1 MNALVM
7 RPASVPDAESSDDR
21 LLEMWLEGRS
31 PHTQTAYAADI
42 ATLRAFVARPLR
54 EVTLGD
60 LQAFKASVRGSPAT
74 RARRIKAVKSLF
86 SFAAKLGVIAFNIGG
101 ALKVPAAENRL
112 AERIL
117 NEHDVF
123 ALLQA
128 VRDDPRDHALLR
140 LLYNAG
146 LRVSEAVG
154 LRWRNLVDGVVN
166 VTGKGGKT
174 RTVRVSEGTW
184 AELMAL
190 RSSAHAEDRVFPMSA
205 TNAFLRV
212 RLAGKKAGLAG
223 NVSPHWLRHANASH
237 ALQRGCDIA
246 TVRDTLGHSSLAVTS
261 RYVHARPD
269 KSSGDYLAI

>member
-1 MNALVM
+1 MNALAI
-7 RPASVPDAESSDDR
+7 RPVSVPDAQSSDDR

-31 PHTQTAYAADI
+31 PHTQSAYAADV
-42 ATLRAFVARPLR
+42 AALRAFVARPLR
-54 EVTLGD
+54 GVTLGD
-60 LQAFKASVRGSPAT
+60 LQAFKATLSGSPAT

-86 SFAAKLGVIAFNIGG
+86 SFAAKLGVIAFNTGG
-101 ALKVPAAENRL
+101 ALKVPAADNRL

-117 NEHDVF
+117 SEHDVF

-128 VRDDPRDHALLR
+128 VKDDPRDHALLR

-154 LRWRNLVDGVVN
+154 LRCRNLVDGVVN
-166 VTGKGGKT
+166 VAGKGGKT

-184 AELMAL
+184 AELMEL
-190 RSSAHAEDRVFPMSA
+190 RAGADAENRVFPMTS

-212 RLAGKKAGLAG
+212 RLAGKKAGLAS

-261 RYVHARPD
+261 CYVHARPD